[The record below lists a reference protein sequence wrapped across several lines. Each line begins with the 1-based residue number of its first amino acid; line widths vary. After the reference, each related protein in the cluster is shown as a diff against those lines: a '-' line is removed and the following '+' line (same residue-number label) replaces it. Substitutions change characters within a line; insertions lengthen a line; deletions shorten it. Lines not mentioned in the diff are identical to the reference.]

1 MNKVQVTAGMEEAA
15 NTQQELLHLVQATQ
29 LVAAR
34 AALVHAGAPSLL
46 GQLLPSALQLWSQD
60 RLENASGESRS
71 KSDALMKKHSK
82 DIEEAAARLA
92 ADPSMS
98 DFVQAPW
105 RSPSNSV
112 TSELLSLR
120 VRESGPDEQQPITRL
135 SPAKS
140 LQRRTDASS
149 VSRLNQPSSPPSHSF
164 PPQRQ
169 SVEACT
175 QECLPALSESMSEV
189 CTPEVVRQE
198 GRLERSD
205 SFSSMPDRD
214 STNEPAEPEASASM
228 STAEYL
234 TIEEEEDGDTGSP
247 VEPSKPLPQ
256 MSAAGQQLL
265 LLLRVLRNLCATGI
279 EATKAMAD
287 EGVPEQV
294 AHLVSDPLQGN
305 TEGETAS

>member
-1 MNKVQVTAGMEEAA
+1 
-15 NTQQELLHLVQATQ
+15 
-29 LVAAR
+29 
-34 AALVHAGAPSLL
+34 
-46 GQLLPSALQLWSQD
+46 
-60 RLENASGESRS
+60 
-71 KSDALMKKHSK
+71 
-82 DIEEAAARLA
+82 
-92 ADPSMS
+92 
-98 DFVQAPW
+98 
-105 RSPSNSV
+105 
-112 TSELLSLR
+112 
-120 VRESGPDEQQPITRL
+120 
-135 SPAKS
+135 
-140 LQRRTDASS
+140 
-149 VSRLNQPSSPPSHSF
+149 
-164 PPQRQ
+164 
-169 SVEACT
+169 
-175 QECLPALSESMSEV
+175 MSEV

-247 VEPSKPLPQ
+247 VEPSKLLPQ